1 MIPAKVEYETPLL
14 EVRDLK
20 KYYPVSSPL
29 GRGQVVKAVDGISF
43 SVPQGTTLGLVGESG
58 CGKST
63 VGRSV
68 LNLQPPTSGA
78 VRFQGRDILS
88 TSRKEWRALR
98 REMQIVFQDPF
109 SSLNG
114 RKRIRTLL
122 EEPFHIHGM
131 GTGTLQQELDTL
143 LDLVGLPKNSLN
155 KFPHEFS
162 GGQRQRIVI
171 ARAIAL
177 RPKFIVCDEP
187 VSALDVSVQSQ
198 IVNLFR
204 RLQRE
209 LGLTYL
215 FISHDLSVVHH
226 ISDHI
231 GVMYLGKM
239 VELST
244 NDNIYTRPAHPYTLA
259 LLSSVPLPDPV
270 EQRSRAKIILTG
282 DLPSPMNPPSGCR
295 FHTRCPFAEARCS
308 VEEPSWREIR
318 KDHWVACHFPKMA
331 SDGGGQH
338 VPSA

>member
-1 MIPAKVEYETPLL
+1 MVSDTMVASTPLID
-14 EVRDLK
+14 VRDLK
-20 KYYPVSSPL
+20 KYYSTGS
-29 GRGQVVKAVDGISF
+29 GMGKAKIVKAVDGISF
-43 SVPQGTTLGLVGESG
+43 TVSEGTTLGLVGESG

-63 VGRSV
+63 AGRAV
-68 LNLQPPTSGA
+68 LNLHAPTSGS
-78 VRFQGRDILS
+78 VLFQGQDILHV
-88 TSRKEWRALR
+88 SRTDWRALR
-98 REMQIVFQDPF
+98 KEMQIVFQDPF

-114 RKRIRTLL
+114 RKRVRTLL
-122 EEPFHIHGM
+122 EEPFQIHGLAS
-131 GTGTLQQELDTL
+131 GSRLEQEVQDL
-143 LDLVGLPKNSLN
+143 LDLVGLPRNSLE

-226 ISDHI
+226 ISDQI

-239 VELST
+239 VELAS
-244 NDNIYTRPAHPYTLA
+244 NDEIFAGSAHPYTQA
-259 LLSSVPLPDPV
+259 LLNAVPLPNPV
-270 EQRSRAKIILTG
+270 QQRSREKIILSG
-282 DLPSPMNPPSGCR
+282 DLPSPVNPPTGCR
-295 FHTRCPFAEARCS
+295 FHTRCPFAEEKCR
-308 VEEPSWREIR
+308 VEEPSWRELTEG
-318 KDHWVACHFPKMA
+318 HWIACHFPRVLPA
-331 SDGGGQH
+331 
-338 VPSA
+338 